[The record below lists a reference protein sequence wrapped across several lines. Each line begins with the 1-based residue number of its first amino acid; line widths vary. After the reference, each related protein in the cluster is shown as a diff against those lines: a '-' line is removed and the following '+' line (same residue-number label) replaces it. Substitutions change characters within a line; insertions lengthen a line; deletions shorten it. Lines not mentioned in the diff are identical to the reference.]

1 MAFTKALEQ
10 YKNECGHFPTKVII
24 IRDGVG
30 DGQLEYTKRHEVFQF
45 EEVLKLFGLETTLCF
60 IVVQKRI
67 NTRVFSINQGQFFW
81 YLSVLNLFCGLF

>member
-10 YKNECGHFPTKVII
+10 YKNECGHFPSKVII

-67 NTRVFSINQGQFFW
+67 NTRMFSINQGQCFW
-81 YLSVLNLFCGLF
+81 YFTVLNLV